1 MKRTFVLITIVIL
14 FAIAAE
20 ASSLSCSLYGTDG
33 NTVISS
39 ACVTQSQIFTN
50 NPVDWLA
57 ALGPASNNPSAGP
70 WQTSNNGVNI
80 TLSSVGLLQRA
91 QNTAFA
97 WDGSEWTLPDFV
109 ANANVN
115 TFQGHFGAPSSPQ
128 STPAFGDALVG
139 VVGPSSLTINFSA
152 PILSAGFMISSKT
165 LANFTATL
173 QAYDTSNN
181 LLGTYSI
188 VANGLGGLCAGLG
201 NLQTGNPQ
209 PCNDAPFLGF
219 LGKNPQAQIG
229 SLVVS
234 TNDTNGMF
242 LDTLFVQDS
251 QAVPEP
257 SVIFLMGS
265 GLCVIGLFRRRN
277 IQ

>member
-1 MKRTFVLITIVIL
+1 MKRILGLSTIVML
-14 FAIAAE
+14 SGIAAQ
-20 ASSLSCSLYGTDG
+20 ASSLSCSLYGADG
-33 NTVISS
+33 TTVISN
-39 ACVTQSQIFTN
+39 ACVSQSQIFTSD
-50 NPVDWLA
+50 PVDWLA
-57 ALGPASNNPSAGP
+57 ALGPADKNPTAGP

-91 QNTAFA
+91 QNTVFA
-97 WDGSEWTLPDFV
+97 WDGSEWNLPDFV
-109 ANANVN
+109 ANDTVN
-115 TFQGHFGAPSSPQ
+115 TFQGHFGAPSSPT
-128 STPAFGDALVG
+128 STPIFGDALVG
-139 VVGPSSLTINFSA
+139 VVGPSALTINFSA

-165 LANFTATL
+165 LSNFNATI
-173 QAYDTSNN
+173 QAFDSSNN

-188 VANGLGGLCAGLG
+188 VAQGLGGLCAGLG
-201 NLQTGNPQ
+201 NYPNPQ
-209 PCNDAPFLGF
+209 PCNNAPFLGF
-219 LGKNPQAQIG
+219 LGQNPQAQIS

-242 LDTLFVQDS
+242 LDSLFVQDS

>member
-1 MKRTFVLITIVIL
+1 M
-14 FAIAAE
+14 AAQ
-20 ASSLSCSLYGTDG
+20 ASSLTCSLTGPDG
-33 NTVISS
+33 STVISN
-39 ACVTQSQIFTN
+39 ACVTQSQIYTN
-50 NPVDWLA
+50 DPVDWSSA
-57 ALGPASNNPSAGP
+57 FGPADQNPSSGP

-80 TLSSVGLLQRA
+80 TLSSVGLLQQA
-91 QNTAFA
+91 QNTVFA

-109 ANANVN
+109 ANENVN
-115 TFQGHFGAPSSPQ
+115 TFQGNFGAPSSPT
-128 STPAFGDALVG
+128 STPALGDALIG
-139 VVGPSSLTINFSA
+139 VVGPSSLTISFNA

-173 QAYDTSNN
+173 QAYDSNNN

-188 VANGLGGLCAGLG
+188 VANGLGGMCAGLG
-201 NLQTGNPQ
+201 NLTPNPT
-209 PCNDAPFLGF
+209 PCDNAPFLGF
-219 LGKNPQAQIG
+219 LGQGTQAQIS

-242 LDTLFVQDS
+242 LDSLFVQDS

>member
-1 MKRTFVLITIVIL
+1 MKRTFVLSTFVIAL
-14 FAIAAE
+14 TMAAQ
-20 ASSLSCSLYGTDG
+20 ATSLSCSLEGPND
-33 NTVISS
+33 TVVST
-39 ACVTQSQIFTN
+39 ACVTQNQIFTN
-50 NPVDWLA
+50 DPVNWLTA
-57 ALGPASNNPSAGP
+57 FGPADQNPSSGP
-70 WQTSNNGVNI
+70 WTTSNDGVNI

-91 QNTAFA
+91 QNTVFA

-109 ANANVN
+109 ANDNVN
-115 TFQGHFGAPSSPQ
+115 TFEGHFGAPSSPT
-128 STPAFGDALVG
+128 STPALGDALVG

-152 PILSAGFMISSKT
+152 PVLSAGFDISSKT

-173 QAYDTSNN
+173 QAFDSNNN
-181 LLGTYSI
+181 LLGTYTI

-201 NLQTGNPQ
+201 NLTPNPT
-209 PCNDAPFLGF
+209 PCNNAPFIGF
-219 LGKNPQAQIG
+219 LGQNAAQIS

-234 TNDTNGMF
+234 TNDTNGLF
-242 LDTLFVQDS
+242 LDSLYVQDS